1 MMGIRKTLLLC
12 LFMVCLTSVHSE
24 ELLKT
29 TSTWEGGEI
38 AYPEGKPE
46 ITSFKLK
53 IAAGEISK
61 FHCHPVPTLGYILK
75 GDVEVET
82 KSGKKTILKEGES
95 AVEVFRTVHRGRAV
109 GGPVEIVVFYAGAT
123 NVPNTVL
130 PENDPEHIYCNE

>member
-61 FHCHPVPTLGYILK
+61 FHCHPVPTLGYILE